1 MFDRLTLTIMIGDKK
16 PYDVDLSDYNKA
28 AVNFGR
34 EQGND
39 IVIDSP
45 IVSGFHGAFGYSGG
59 SAYVSDNYSTNGV
72 YVNGVRIAEPTVL
85 TAGDIITFESPRA
98 KEAGSEAALLQYGVI
113 LTLNVN
119 RGAVAWS
126 TYRLT
131 DKQVSIGRDA
141 SCGITLH
148 QVNVSRFHAVI
159 SYENGVYCIYDTNS
173 TNGVFLNGARIT
185 GRAAIKDRDVIFIAN
200 AKMYYY
206 RGLLHYTKDQPSIGV
221 DVVNAVRTVQA
232 KDGRRTILD
241 NMSFSLKPKEFVAII
256 GGSGAGKST
265 LMNGM
270 CGFSRFSEGSVLFES
285 EDLYKNYEIL
295 KNLVGYVPQQ
305 DIVHKDLT
313 LRKMLLYTAEM
324 RMPRDTSEEERKKRV
339 EEVIEMVELTG
350 REDTLIKD
358 LSGGQRKR
366 ASIAVELVSDPTVF
380 FLDEPSSGLDPG
392 TERNLMNTLK
402 KMTKT
407 NKTVIVITHMTLN
420 IGLCDK
426 LIILGYGGRLCFFGT
441 PDEALSFFNVSDFVD
456 IYDQINNYAPDWQNY
471 FQNTRRDF
479 IESVPQPANIPAK
492 QTAEKN
498 KFSALHQF
506 SVLCRRYVSLILSDK
521 RRLIMLMV
529 QAPLL
534 GLLLALVSY
543 NTDSTGAL
551 TVYMYSTEAKA
562 LLFSLSCAAFWI
574 GMLNSVQEICK
585 ERDIFNRE
593 RLAKLK
599 LAPYLASKLV
609 VLGGLCM
616 IQSLMLVV
624 VTSLLTGLPDT
635 TELGINPGL
644 GIYITTFLTAF
655 SAVAMGLAV
664 SCASPNPDRAMTLAP
679 LILMPQILFA
689 GVAFQLADLSR
700 TFSNVINCRW
710 SVRAYCILANINGIP
725 ANADSTGIT
734 FEDVVYTL
742 STSNLFG
749 SWGALLIISAVCVVF
764 SIFILRFRS
773 NN

>member
-16 PYDVDLSDYNKA
+16 PYDLDLSDYNKE
-28 AVNFGR
+28 VLSFGR

-45 IVSGFHGAFGYSGG
+45 IVSGFHGAFGYEDG
-59 SAYVSDNYSTNGV
+59 SAYVSDNNSTNGI
-72 YVNGVRIAEPTVL
+72 YVNGARIADPTVL
-85 TAGDIITFESPRA
+85 ASGDIITFESPYA

-119 RGAVAWS
+119 RGATAWS

-131 DKQVSIGRDA
+131 DKQVTIGRDP
-141 SCGITLH
+141 SCGITLN
-148 QVNVSRFHAVI
+148 QVSVSRFHAVI
-159 SYENGVYCIYDTNS
+159 SYENGAYCIYDTNS
-173 TNGVFLNGARIT
+173 TNGVYLNGAMIA
-185 GRAAIKDRDVIFIAN
+185 GRAVIKDRDVIFIAN

-221 DVVNAVRTVQA
+221 DVVNAERIVQT
-232 KDGRRTILD
+232 KDSRKTILND
-241 NMSFSLKPKEFVAII
+241 MSFSLKPKEFVAII

-270 CGFSRFSEGSVLFES
+270 CGFSRFTRGSVLFES

-324 RMPRDTSEEERKKRV
+324 RMPRDTSEKEREKRV
-339 EEVIEMVELTG
+339 EDVIEMVELTG

-402 KMTKT
+402 NMTKK

-426 LIILGYGGRLCFFGT
+426 LIILGRGGWLCFFGT
-441 PDEALSFFNVSDFVD
+441 PQEALTFFNVTDFVD
-456 IYDQINNYAPDWQNY
+456 IYDQINSYAQQWQDY
-471 FQNTRRDF
+471 FLNSRKDF
-479 IESVPQPANIPAK
+479 IEYAPQAGAGK

-498 KFSALHQF
+498 KYSALHQF
-506 SVLCRRYVSLILSDK
+506 GVLCRRYLSLIISDK
-521 RRLIMLMV
+521 RRLMMLLV

-534 GLLLALVSY
+534 GLLLALVAY
-543 NTDSTGAL
+543 KTDSAGAL
-551 TVYMYSTEAKA
+551 TVYKYSTEAKA
-562 LLFSLSCAAFWI
+562 LLFSLSCAAFWV

-624 VTSLLTGLPDT
+624 VTALLTGLPDAN
-635 TELGINPGL
+635 ELGINPAL

-664 SCASPNPDRAMTLAP
+664 SSASPNPDRAMTLAP

-700 TFSNVINCRW
+700 SFSNVINCRW
-710 SVRAYCILANINGIP
+710 SVKAYCVLANINGIP
-725 ANADSTGIT
+725 ANADSTGTT
-734 FEDVVYTL
+734 FEDVAYTA
-742 STSNLFG
+742 STSNLYG
-749 SWGALLIISAVCVVF
+749 SWGALLIIAAVCILF
-764 SIFILRFRS
+764 SILILRFKS
-773 NN
+773 ND